1 MNFEPRRKTRDVKR
15 HNTGVKNMMTRRFD
29 AVNQNYEDEDDDY
42 QDDVY
47 DYEKVSAKTIR
58 DFYAS
63 KREFEEGK
71 GTPYEFG

>member
-1 MNFEPRRKTRDVKR
+1 MRQPTYKRPSANRVTETTKSLMMPRDTV
-15 HNTGVKNMMTRRFD
+15 
-29 AVNQNYEDEDDDY
+29 VNQNYDKDDDY

-47 DYEKVSAKTIR
+47 DYEEVSAEEIR